1 MKRTNYNQVVLVSVA
16 IRPVYHNGPAKRL
29 SGISH
34 PADVGADGSAI
45 TFNPGREGGR
55 GGVSCVGLRASKSMA
70 HLFLINGKGG
80 QLWSRRL

>member
-1 MKRTNYNQVVLVSVA
+1 MAV
-16 IRPVYHNGPAKRL
+16 RPVYHRTPARRL

-45 TFNPGREGGR
+45 TFNPGRECGR
-55 GGVSCVGLRASKSMA
+55 GGGGSCVGLRASKSMA

>member
-1 MKRTNYNQVVLVSVA
+1 MA
-16 IRPVYHNGPAKRL
+16 IRPVYHHTPAERL
-29 SGISH
+29 GGISQ

-45 TFNPGREGGR
+45 TFNPGVSVAGG
-55 GGVSCVGLRASKSMA
+55 GSCVGPRASKSMA